1 MSMTDKGCYF
11 EGYVDDLNIPTDWV
25 EVSYGDDT
33 CPSWNYKGY
42 QIFIDT
48 LDKERSEHPDA
59 PRFSIIYE
67 ALYGDHHS
75 FVKSADTFEEV
86 LQFLQKND
94 ATNLDQLTAE
104 LNEWLDKEGLPQS
117 CALELQM
124 VGDIT
129 DEQRTWLEAFSTR
142 WEHAEKVHYAPT
154 KVKRVFSDKFN
165 IPYEPTKGFAYVEEG
180 KVFDENDPYMHW
192 HIYLEDD
199 KYQLC
204 LDRDV
209 LERDATPEGLKELE
223 SFLFEWI
230 ADECGYSKVI
240 LEGEG

>member
-1 MSMTDKGCYF
+1 MGMTD
-11 EGYVDDLNIPTDWV
+11 
-25 EVSYGDDT
+25 
-33 CPSWNYKGY
+33 
-42 QIFIDT
+42 
-48 LDKERSEHPDA
+48 
-59 PRFSIIYE
+59 
-67 ALYGDHHS
+67 
-75 FVKSADTFEEV
+75 
-86 LQFLQKND
+86 
-94 ATNLDQLTAE
+94 NLDQLTAE

-129 DEQRTWLEAFSTR
+129 DDQRTWLEAFSTR
-142 WEHAEKVHYAPT
+142 WEHAEKVYELNWPKARHLPWAR
-154 KVKRVFSDKFN
+154 VKRVFSDKFA

-223 SFLFEWI
+223 GFLFKWI